1 MKKLLIAGWVL
12 LLGLSA
18 HESYAQFT
26 FDGQLIQRA
35 EYRNGF
41 NVPIRDGQDPGKFI
55 AQRFRLMAGYE
66 KEDLFKMFISVQD
79 VRTWGSTQLA
89 KTSDNL
95 LSVHEA
101 WGSTKLGE
109 NTELKLGRQE
119 LNYDNGRFLGALDWA
134 LQGRSHDIAM
144 VKYAKEATKIDFGLA
159 YNMNDISNVDIPY
172 TVANQ
177 YKVAQLFRIESASD
191 KFKYAFLVWNDGR
204 EQQIRN
210 SASVIT
216 DTKLHYR
223 TTFGVPT
230 LQYTDENS
238 QLSAHFY
245 YQLGKDQIGRDVNA
259 FNVALSFQR
268 RIDIDASAGQAV
280 TFAGGAEIMSG
291 SKVNDSEKNNSYSPL
306 YGTNHGFNGYMD
318 YFYVGGAHENNTG
331 MHDYYAKMRYAPSKK
346 WFVQGDL
353 HVFTSN
359 REYPKIM
366 DRGGEMVQYSRYFGT
381 ELDLSVGVLINDAVS
396 FQGGYSHFL
405 ASDTFKAVKT
415 GNMAKGTQNWAYVM
429 MIFRPNMRNK
439 FIGITL

>member
-1 MKKLLIAGWVL
+1 MKKILIAGWAL
-12 LLGLSA
+12 LMGLSV

-35 EYRNGF
+35 EFRNGF
-41 NVPIRDGQDPGKFI
+41 NVPIREGQDPGKFI

-79 VRTWGSTQLA
+79 VRTWGNTQLA

-101 WGSTKLGE
+101 WGSTRLGE
-109 NTELKLGRQE
+109 HTELKLGRQE
-119 LNYDNGRFLGALDWA
+119 VNYDNGRFLGALDWA

-144 VKYAKEATKIDFGLA
+144 VKYAKEATKVDIGLA

-191 KFKYAFLVWNDGR
+191 NLKYAFLVWNDGR
-204 EQQIRN
+204 EQQVRN
-210 SASVIT
+210 SAGVIT

-223 TTFGVPT
+223 TTFGLPT
-230 LQYTDENS
+230 LQYADENS

-245 YQLGKDQIGRDVNA
+245 YQLGKDPVGRDVNA
-259 FNVALSFQR
+259 YNVALSFQR
-268 RIDIDASAGQAV
+268 RIDIDADAGQAV

-291 SKVNDSEKNNSYSPL
+291 TRWSDESKNQSFSPL

-318 YFYVGGAHENNTG
+318 YFYVGGAHENSTG
-331 MHDYYAKMRYAPSKK
+331 LHDYFVKMRYAPSKK
-346 WFVQGDL
+346 WFMQGDV
-353 HVFTSN
+353 HVFSSQ
-359 REYPKIM
+359 RSYPDIL
-366 DRGGEMVQYSRYFGT
+366 DPGNVVVELDRYFGT
-381 ELDLSVGVLINDAVS
+381 EFDLSVGVNVNDAVS

-405 ASDTFKAVKT
+405 ASDTFDRVKA
-415 GNMAKGTQNWAYVM
+415 GGLAKGTQNWAYVM
-429 MIFRPNMRNK
+429 MVFRPNMKNK

>member
-1 MKKLLIAGWVL
+1 MKKLFHIGWAV

-18 HESYAQFT
+18 PASYAQFT
-26 FDGQLIQRA
+26 IDGQLIQRA
-35 EYRNGF
+35 EYRHGF
-41 NVPIRDGQDPGKFI
+41 NVPILEGQDPGKFI

-79 VRTWGSTQLA
+79 VRTWGNTQLA

-101 WGSTKLGE
+101 WGSTMLSD

-119 LNYDNGRFLGALDWA
+119 LNYDAGRFLGALDWA
-134 LQGRSHDIAM
+134 LQGRAHDIAM
-144 VKYAKEATKIDFGLA
+144 LKYAKETTRLDIGFA
-159 YNMNDISNVDIPY
+159 YNMNEISSVDVPY

-177 YKVAQLFRIESASD
+177 YKTAQLFRIEGASNNLN
-191 KFKYAFLVWNDGR
+191 YAFLIWNDGR

-210 SASVIT
+210 SAGVIT

-230 LQYTDENS
+230 LRYSDDNS
-238 QLSAHFY
+238 QLLAYFY
-245 YQLGKDQIGRDVNA
+245 QQLGKDPVGRDVNA

-268 RIDIDASAGQAV
+268 RIDIDAETGKAV

-291 SKVNDSEKNNSYSPL
+291 SKVNDNEKNNSFSPL

-331 MHDYYAKMRYAPSKK
+331 LHDYYAKIRYAPSKK
-346 WFVQGDL
+346 WFMQGDV

-359 REYPKIM
+359 RSYPSLM
-366 DRGGEMVQYSRYFGT
+366 DRGGVMVELDKYFGT
-381 ELDLSVGVLINDAVS
+381 EIDLSVGVLINDAVS
-396 FQGGYSHFL
+396 FQGGYSHFF
-405 ASDTFKAVKT
+405 ASDTFKRVKS
-415 GNMAKGTQNWAYVM
+415 GNLAKDVQNWAYMM
-429 MIFRPNMRNK
+429 MIIRPNMRNK

>member
-1 MKKLLIAGWVL
+1 MKKFMLAGWAL
-12 LLGLSA
+12 LMGLSV
-18 HESYAQFT
+18 HESYAQFN

-35 EYRNGF
+35 EFRNGF

-79 VRTWGSTQLA
+79 VRTWGNTQLA

-109 NTELKLGRQE
+109 HTELKLGRQE
-119 LNYDNGRFLGALDWA
+119 INYDNGRFLGALDWA

-144 VKYAKEATKIDFGLA
+144 IKYAKEATKVDFGLA

-177 YKVAQLFRIESASD
+177 YKTAQLFRIESASD
-191 KFKYAFLVWNDGR
+191 NLKYAFLVWNDGR

-210 SASVIT
+210 SAGVIT

-230 LQYTDENS
+230 LQYADENS

-245 YQLGKDQIGRDVNA
+245 YQLGKDPVGRDVNA
-259 FNVALSFQR
+259 YNVALSFQR
-268 RIDIDASAGQAV
+268 RIDIDADAGQAV

-291 SKVNDSEKNNSYSPL
+291 TRWSDDSNNQSFSPL

-331 MHDYYAKMRYAPSKK
+331 LHDYYAKMRYAPSKK
-346 WFVQGDL
+346 WFMQGDV

-359 REYPKIM
+359 RSYPEFM
-366 DRGGEMVQYSRYFGT
+366 DRGGVMVDFSRYFGT
-381 ELDLSVGVLINDAVS
+381 EIDLSLGVLINDAVS
-396 FQGGYSHFL
+396 FQGGYSHFF
-405 ASDTFKAVKT
+405 ASDTFERVKSS
-415 GNMAKGTQNWAYVM
+415 NLAKGTQNWAYVM
-429 MIFRPNMRNK
+429 MVFRPNMKNK

>member
-1 MKKLLIAGWVL
+1 MKKFLLAGWAL
-12 LLGLSA
+12 LMGLSV
-18 HESYAQFT
+18 HESYAQFN

-35 EYRNGF
+35 EFRNGF
-41 NVPIRDGQDPGKFI
+41 NVPIIEGQDPGKFI

-79 VRTWGSTQLA
+79 VRTWGNTQLA

-109 NTELKLGRQE
+109 HSELKLGRQE
-119 LNYDNGRFLGALDWA
+119 INYDNGRFLGALDWA

-144 VKYAKEATKIDFGLA
+144 VKYAKEATKVDFGLA

-177 YKVAQLFRIESASD
+177 YKTAQLFRIESASD
-191 KFKYAFLVWNDGR
+191 NLSYAFLIWNDGR

-210 SASVIT
+210 SAGVIT

-223 TTFGVPT
+223 ATFGVPT
-230 LQYTDENS
+230 LRYSDNNS
-238 QLSAHFY
+238 QLTAY
-245 YQLGKDQIGRDVNA
+245 YYHQLGKDQFGRDVNA

-268 RIDIDASAGQAV
+268 RIDIDADAGKAV

-291 SKVNDSEKNNSYSPL
+291 SKVNDNEKNNSFSPL

-331 MHDYYAKMRYAPSKK
+331 LHDYYAKMRYAPNKK
-346 WFVQGDL
+346 WFVQGDV

-359 REYPKIM
+359 RSYPEFM
-366 DRGGEMVQYSRYFGT
+366 DRGGVMVDFSRYFGT
-381 ELDLSVGVLINDAVS
+381 EIDLSLGVLINDAVS
-396 FQGGYSHFL
+396 FQGGYSHFF
-405 ASDTFKAVKT
+405 ASDTFERVKSS
-415 GNMAKGTQNWAYVM
+415 NLAKGTQNWAYVM
-429 MIFRPNMRNK
+429 MVFRPNMKNK